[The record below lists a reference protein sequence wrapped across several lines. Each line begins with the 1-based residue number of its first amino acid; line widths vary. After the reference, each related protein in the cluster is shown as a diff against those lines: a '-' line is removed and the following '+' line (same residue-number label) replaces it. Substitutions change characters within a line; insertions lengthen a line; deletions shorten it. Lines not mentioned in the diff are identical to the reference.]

1 LFGIVGKKWV
11 HTYSVPER
19 GQKPLFQS
27 KSADCVIFRDQ
38 NASNTPIS
46 VFITRD
52 KNHALLIRGEI
63 YNLETLGCHRESCLA
78 GALWD
83 LYQKHGEDFC
93 SEING
98 AFILMIWN
106 GSERRLTIIRDKIG
120 LLQCF
125 YTQKP
130 GGLIFGS
137 HPARI
142 KRMGPVKHSLNH
154 RALIQYLLY
163 CYNPGSASLYSEI
176 ARLQPACRLT
186 WENGEIRIRKYWE
199 LSFDPDP
206 VPTGREWGGL
216 IREALEKAVR
226 IRRGPQKTGAFLSG
240 GLDSSS
246 VVSVLS
252 GQGETGLSTYSFRC
266 KGESFDESHYA
277 KIVSDRFGTR
287 HMLVEYGAEEL
298 LKTEAMVTLMDE
310 PFSDVGINVA
320 SYLLASAARGK
331 TDLLF
336 TGDGGD
342 ELFAG
347 HPVYMADKVGRL
359 FRMIPA
365 FIRVPLFQFGR
376 NLPDSEQKNDWK
388 VKLKRFSES
397 YNFPAQL
404 ATQRWRIYYTPQE
417 LALLLNED
425 LFHSISDDIY
435 SVMLQFNQNATGPDF
450 LSRSL
455 HADYQTVV
463 QFYLRRIEIPRALGL
478 SPRMPMLDPELV
490 VLCARIPSKYKIHGW
505 GDTKYIEK
513 IAVEPILPDEI
524 VHRKDK
530 LGHSIP
536 LKNWI
541 RDDSGARSFVG
552 DLVSKA
558 SLNKRGLFNPV
569 MVERLW
575 KEHQDR
581 VRNHS
586 HRLWA
591 LAVLELWM
599 RAKEF

>member
-1 LFGIVGKKWV
+1 LLGIVGKKWV
-11 HTYSVPER
+11 NKYSAPDQE
-19 GQKPLFQS
+19 QKLLFLS
-27 KSADCVIFRDQ
+27 KSAECVILRDQ
-38 NASNTPIS
+38 STSNTPIS
-46 VFITRD
+46 VYVTKD
-52 KNHALLIRGEI
+52 QSHALLIRGEI
-63 YNLETLGCHRESCLA
+63 YNLETLGCHKDTCLA

-83 LYQKHGEDFC
+83 LYQKQGEDFY
-93 SEING
+93 STLNG
-98 AFILMIWN
+98 AFILIIWN
-106 GSERRLTIIRDKIG
+106 DSERRLTIIRDKIG

-125 YTQKP
+125 YTEKP
-130 GGLIFGS
+130 AGLIFGS
-137 HPARI
+137 HPVRI
-142 KRMGPVKHSLNH
+142 QQCSSGHSLNH
-154 RALIQYLLY
+154 TALIQYLLY
-163 CYNPGSASLYSEI
+163 CYNPGNASLYSEI
-176 ARLQPACRLT
+176 ARLQPASCLT
-186 WENGEIRIRKYWE
+186 WENGEIRIQKYWDIP
-199 LSFDPDP
+199 FDPDP
-206 VPTGREWGGL
+206 EPSAREWGEK

-226 IRRGPQKTGAFLSG
+226 IRRGPRKTGAFLSG

-252 GQGETGLSTYSFRC
+252 GLGETRLSTYSFRC
-266 KGESFDESHYA
+266 KGESFDESQYA

-287 HMLVEYGAEEL
+287 HMLLEYGAEEL

-320 SYLLASAARGK
+320 SYLLARAASGK
-331 TDLLF
+331 ADLLF

-376 NLPDSEQKNDWK
+376 SLPDSEQKKDWK

-397 YNFPAQL
+397 YDFPAQL
-404 ATQRWRIYYTPQE
+404 GTQRWRIYYTLQE
-417 LALLLNED
+417 LALLLNQD
-425 LFHSISDDIY
+425 LLHSISDDIY
-435 SVMLQFNQNATGPDF
+435 SVMLQFNRNATGPDF

-463 QFYLRRIEIPRALGL
+463 QFYLRRMEIPRALGL
-478 SPRMPMLDPELV
+478 SPRMPMLDPDLV
-490 VLCARIPSKYKIHGW
+490 ALCARIPSKYKIHRW
-505 GDTKYIEK
+505 SDTKYIEK
-513 IAVEPILPDEI
+513 VAVEPILPYEI

-541 RDDSGARSFVG
+541 RDDSKARSFVG
-552 DLVSKA
+552 DLVSKS

-569 MVERLW
+569 IVNRLW
-575 KEHQDR
+575 QEHQNR

-599 RAKEF
+599 RTKGF